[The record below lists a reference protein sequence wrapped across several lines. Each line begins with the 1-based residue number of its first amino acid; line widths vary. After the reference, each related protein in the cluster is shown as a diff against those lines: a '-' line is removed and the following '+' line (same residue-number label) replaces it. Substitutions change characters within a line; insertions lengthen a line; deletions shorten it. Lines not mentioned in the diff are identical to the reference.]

1 MKAKEFMTLKDIVKD
16 EEVTRFVVVAEFPEI
31 DYTLI
36 YRNSSYDPWVAAWGY
51 NKEEKFWCQGHYF
64 IDFEDAVKYIISLQ
78 NERKLNVA

>member
-1 MKAKEFMTLKDIVKD
+1 MKTKKFMTLKDIVKD
-16 EEVTRFVVVAEFPEI
+16 EEVTRFVVIAEFPEI

-64 IDFEDAVKYIISLQ
+64 CTIEDAMRYILDLQ
-78 NERKLNVA
+78 IAKKLNVA